1 LDRIFAA
8 RSSRT
13 EIATILPGGMPLL
26 IWPGE
31 VANVVD
37 SAHQV
42 RVVVLPKSAAN
53 NAEISKIVKGKL
65 GAGWHVQRLS
75 RGSRLVLLTG
85 TSEHTVGTAEHA
97 RESHEAALSLYRSKQ
112 FRRVEADVPVLVDV
126 EPGVDSTEAFNDDA
140 CVNNPP
146 PLDWVHQILRWPEAM
161 AEMSDATR
169 GGVGISVGQPDS
181 GYTLHPNLGAG
192 GLDLSRDRDVIDGDD
207 DAIDDLIPNPAWP
220 LPNPGHGTR
229 TASVIV
235 GQGTPAEGIV
245 GLAGRALLVPIRAT
259 ESVVQVFDS
268 DVAKAVAH
276 ARQVGC
282 HVVSMSLG
290 GKGFF
295 GLKDEIQRAVDAGVI
310 VMAAAGNYVRTV
322 TEPAS
327 YDNCLAVAATGPGD
341 TLWVDSSRGIAV
353 DVSMPGSCVHVAAY
367 NDMTP
372 VVRMANGT
380 SYAVAHLAAAAALW
394 LAHHG
399 RQSLINTFGV
409 KRIQAAFLTTL
420 RWPGVCVVPPGWDPD
435 YGVGRVDLL
444 ALLRAPL
451 PGLQDLVEVGA
462 FGTSEDDAVSRIA
475 AMISADPVRVKIRLA
490 ELLKVSNHDELSHT
504 IAEHE
509 GELVYLTLA
518 DRVFAESVAQPGGLG
533 AFAPRISVAGVTSDL
548 RVRLAS

>member
-1 LDRIFAA
+1 
-8 RSSRT
+8 
-13 EIATILPGGMPLL
+13 
-26 IWPGE
+26 
-31 VANVVD
+31 VAIVVD
-37 SAHQV
+37 SAHQI

-53 NAEISKIVKGKL
+53 NSEISKIVEGKL
-65 GAGWHVQRLS
+65 GAGWHVQRLT

-85 TSEHTVGTAEHA
+85 TSDHTVGTTEHA
-97 RESHEAALSLYRSKQ
+97 RESHEAALALYRSKQ
-112 FRRVEADVPVLVDV
+112 FRRVEADVPVPVDV
-126 EPGVDSTEAFNDDA
+126 RPGVDSTGALGEDPCLND
-140 CVNNPP
+140 PP
-146 PLDWVHQILRWPEAM
+146 PLDWVHEILRWPEAM
-161 AEMSDATR
+161 AEMSNATR
-169 GGVGISVGQPDS
+169 GGIGISIGQPDS
-181 GYTLHPNLGAG
+181 GYTLHPNLGAA

-235 GQGTPAEGIV
+235 GQGTPTEGIV

-259 ESVVQVFDS
+259 ESVVQLFDS

-282 HVVSMSLG
+282 HIVSMSLG

-295 GLKDEIQRAVDAGVI
+295 GLKGEIQRAVDAGMI
-310 VMAAAGNYVRTV
+310 VMAAAGNYVRAV
-322 TEPAS
+322 TAPAS

-367 NDMTP
+367 DGMTP

-399 RQSLINTFGV
+399 RQSLINKYGV
-409 KRIQAAFLTTL
+409 RRIQAAFLTTL
-420 RWPGVCVVPPGWDPD
+420 RWPGVCVAPPGWDPD

-444 ALLRAPL
+444 ALLGAPL
-451 PGLQDLVEVGA
+451 PGLQDLDEVGA
-462 FGTSEDDAVSRIA
+462 FGTSGDDAVARIA
-475 AMISADPVRVKIRLA
+475 AMISGDPVRVRIRLA
-490 ELLKVSNHDELSHT
+490 ELLNVSNHDELNQT

-509 GELVYLTLA
+509 GELVYLVLA
-518 DRVFAESVAQPGGLG
+518 DRAFAESLAQPG
-533 AFAPRISVAGVTSDL
+533 AIVSFAPKISVAGVTSDL
-548 RVRLAS
+548 GVRLAT

>member
-1 LDRIFAA
+1 
-8 RSSRT
+8 
-13 EIATILPGGMPLL
+13 M
-26 IWPGE
+26 
-31 VANVVD
+31 VVD
-37 SAHQV
+37 SAHQI
-42 RVVVLPKSAAN
+42 RVVVLPRSAEN
-53 NAEISKIVKGKL
+53 NADIKKIVQREL
-65 GAGWHVQRLS
+65 GAGWHVARLT

-85 TSEHTVGTAEHA
+85 ASEHTVGTLEHA
-97 RESHEAALSLYRSKQ
+97 RESHEAALALYRSNQ
-112 FRRVEADVPVLVDV
+112 FRRVEADVPVPVDV
-126 EPGVDSTEAFNDDA
+126 DPGVDSTGAFSDNPCAND
-140 CVNNPP
+140 PP

-161 AEMSDATR
+161 AEMSGTTR
-169 GGVGISVGQPDS
+169 GGIGISIGQPDS
-181 GYTLHPNLGAG
+181 GYTLHPNLGAA
-192 GLDLSRDRDVIDGDD
+192 GLDLNRDRDVIDGDD

-220 LPNPGHGTR
+220 LPNPGHGTQ

-235 GQGTPAEGIV
+235 GQGTPTEGIV
-245 GLAGRALLVPIRAT
+245 GLAGRALLVPIRAI

-295 GLKDEIQRAVDAGVI
+295 GLKGEIQRAVDAGMI
-310 VMAAAGNYVRTV
+310 VMAAAGNYAGTV
-322 TEPAS
+322 TAPAS

-367 NDMTP
+367 SDKTP

-399 RQSLINTFGV
+399 RQSLINKYGA
-409 KRIQAAFLTTL
+409 KLIQAVFLTIL
-420 RWPGVCVVPPGWDPD
+420 RWPGVCVVPPGWDPG

-444 ALLRAPL
+444 ALLKAPL
-451 PGLQDLVEVGA
+451 PEPQDLVEVAA
-462 FGTSEDDAVSRIA
+462 FGTSDDDAVARIA
-475 AMISADPVRVKIRLA
+475 AMISADPVRVRIRLA
-490 ELLKVSNHDELSHT
+490 ELLKVSNHDELNRT

-509 GELVYLTLA
+509 GELVYLVLA
-518 DRVFAESVAQPGGLG
+518 DRVFAESLARPAPIG
-533 AFAPRISVAGVTSDL
+533 AFLPKINIAGVTGDL
-548 RVRLAS
+548 GVRLST